1 MDAEAGA
8 RRSHHDVLQLPWEE
22 VPLTHAVF
30 LAELRKRGVIF
41 MHVLRAHIHWVE
53 TNDSLISARRE
64 ATAHSCGPD
73 RTLFD
78 F

>member
-41 MHVLRAHIHWVE
+41 MHVLRAHIHGLKQMTV
-53 TNDSLISARRE
+53 
-64 ATAHSCGPD
+64 
-73 RTLFD
+73 
-78 F
+78 